1 MTTKILMH
9 PKPMRRH
16 TSRVKPAIANITVAL
31 PADCETRKPG
41 IYIELGIDVG
51 PDSVQQPSL
60 LLSQWN
66 SLKSWKWLLRH
77 CAHGIAIMTYHKT
90 QFRQNADL
98 RNIANRRAE
107 AAYSIATAVMIGLA
121 LAGLAVAWGLSV

>member
-1 MTTKILMH
+1 MCM
-9 PKPMRRH
+9 
-16 TSRVKPAIANITVAL
+16 
-31 PADCETRKPG
+31 
-41 IYIELGIDVG
+41 
-51 PDSVQQPSL
+51 
-60 LLSQWN
+60 W
-66 SLKSWKWLLRH
+66 
-77 CAHGIAIMTYHKT
+77 GIASAVLMVLANGILVLINLQPHMTYHKT